1 MSRDLL
7 QGFGEPRTGLAH
19 DPCWDR
25 YRRWDWSRFP
35 LRFPA
40 CTAAVR
46 QEPIH
51 DPASAVVLWEIGP
64 GVPLVGRMTDGDGR
78 IVLEVLPAA
87 DGPAVETVRLAGPD
101 LPARIGFGFEWVFF
115 APLRRYQPTKPL
127 GVVIADAGRVRGL
140 RTVITVTA
148 RS

>member
-7 QGFGEPRTGLAH
+7 HGFGEPRTALDH

-25 YRRWDWSRFP
+25 YWRWEWSRFP

-46 QEPIH
+46 QEPIR
-51 DPASAVVLWEIGP
+51 DPASAVVRWEI
-64 GVPLVGRMTDGDGR
+64 
-78 IVLEVLPAA
+78 LPAA
-87 DGPAVETVRLAGPD
+87 DRPAVETVRLAGPD

-148 RS
+148 KS